1 MVVQRVCFQK
11 VWLLNWMAYS
21 KWNMAP
27 FLPLH
32 LLVLHAGIASQVWG
46 LVMLLATLGNI
57 GSFTGRETRDVLAVR
72 IIEHGISW
80 NSASMI
86 LLQFHHLLVET
97 CELSILP
104 IRKTKQL
111 AEGTVCYSFEVLLD
125 NASKKQIRTRREC
138 PSAHKKG
145 RLACSGLPWPLGELT
160 ILQSTALT
168 ASNLSQPW
176 QSLSQILPRDRS
188 GVVAVKAIA
197 TAGQV

>member
-11 VWLLNWMAYS
+11 VWLLNGVLKMEHGTI
-21 KWNMAP
+21 
-27 FLPLH
+27 PLH
-32 LLVLHAGIASQVWG
+32 LLVLHAGNAGIESQVWG

-72 IIEHGISW
+72 IIEHGILR

-145 RLACSGLPWPLGELT
+145 RLARSGLP
-160 ILQSTALT
+160 
-168 ASNLSQPW
+168 
-176 QSLSQILPRDRS
+176 
-188 GVVAVKAIA
+188 
-197 TAGQV
+197 